1 MGRWWLYV
9 KESVNLLRRNR
20 TAWFIS
26 QCMMI
31 VAVGVTGLLAE
42 IVLHVDAIE
51 AKVAQG
57 FSLEL
62 FLDVTADSSA
72 INRIA
77 AQLPT
82 IRNVT
87 DVDFVSREQAA
98 RRFSESIGIA
108 LPGTPEENPLP
119 ASFQVTLDPTCSAY
133 TVDSIAAALASWR
146 GTDEVV
152 YPRELFHLVEA
163 VQRKVNSTGLAIA
176 IAISCAAFVLTTV
189 LLRLSIHSERD
200 KIQVMSLLGASRA
213 MIRIPFLLAGVI
225 LGGVGGAI
233 AALAVALLSS
243 LAQYFFQIAADQG
256 WISCALMVV
265 GGMLWGYLASIV
277 AVIWGTRSV

>member
-1 MGRWWLYV
+1 
-9 KESVNLLRRNR
+9 
-20 TAWFIS
+20 
-26 QCMMI
+26 MMI

-57 FSLEL
+57 FNLEL
-62 FLDVTADSSA
+62 FLDVTADSA
-72 INRIA
+72 VINRIA

-82 IRNVT
+82 VRNVT
-87 DVDFVSREQAA
+87 DVDFVSREEAA
-98 RRFSESIGIA
+98 RRFSESIGID

-119 ASFQVTLDPTCSAY
+119 ASFKVSLDPACTAY
-133 TVDSIAAALASWR
+133 SVDSIAAVLASWR

-152 YPRELFHLVEA
+152 YPRELIHLLGS
-163 VQRKVNSTGLAIA
+163 VQQKINSTGLAIA
-176 IAISCAAFVLTTV
+176 IAIACAAFALTTV
-189 LLRLSIHSERD
+189 FLRLSIHSERD
-200 KIQVMSLLGASRA
+200 KIQVMSLLGASRT

-233 AALAVALLSS
+233 ATLGVASVAS
-243 LAQYFFQIAADQG
+243 LAQYFFQITIDQG
-256 WISCALMVV
+256 WTSYVLMVV
-265 GGMLWGYLASIV
+265 GAMLWGLLASMV